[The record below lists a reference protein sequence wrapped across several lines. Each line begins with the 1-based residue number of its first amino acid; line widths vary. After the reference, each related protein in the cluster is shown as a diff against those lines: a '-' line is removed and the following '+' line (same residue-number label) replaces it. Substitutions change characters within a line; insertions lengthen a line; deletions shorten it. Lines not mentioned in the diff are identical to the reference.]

1 MEATTNLDRRVRV
14 IPATKTQGAI
24 HSTHDGKKR
33 VAAYCR
39 VSTDSEEQLNSYEAQ
54 KSYYTQKIED
64 SPDWEMAG
72 IYADEG
78 ISGTSMK
85 KRTEFKKMI
94 TACKRGH
101 IDLIITKSLSR
112 FARNTVDCLETVRL
126 LKANGIGVYFEKEN
140 INTLTESSEFLI
152 TLFSGFAQAESESL
166 SKNIA
171 WGKQKSAEAGKVDF
185 QYKKML
191 GYRKGVD
198 GQPEIVPE
206 EAEIIRR
213 IYRRYL
219 AGCSLGQI
227 KQELEQDNI
236 PTAQKVERWSSAVI
250 HNILTNEK
258 YMGDA
263 LLQKTYITDCITKK
277 VKKNMGER
285 PMYYVENNHPAIIP
299 RETFDQ
305 VQKEMTRRSS
315 KRKVLQKSG
324 KTELGKYSGKYALTE
339 LLVCGE
345 CGSPYKRVTWARNG
359 KKRIVW
365 RCVSRL
371 EFGTKY
377 CHNSPTLDESRL
389 HNAILA
395 AMNEYAAI
403 RQEVCPDV
411 LAMVEEAKRAMSQAG
426 AMLLELKK
434 RMDAVSQE
442 QSDVLDRLLANM
454 ADAELNARMKALTD
468 EKEALK
474 AQILKVQQKEVSMAE
489 QAAKRQRMWDS
500 LMECSAG
507 YTEFDDKFVRQIIQK
522 ITVED
527 AETIRVHFRDSDVVL
542 EQDVE

>member
-1 MEATTNLDRRVRV
+1 MEATTTLDRRVRV

-24 HSTHDGKKR
+24 YSTHDGKKR

-54 KSYYTQKIED
+54 KSYYTQKIEE

-94 TACKRGH
+94 TACKRGR

-166 SKNIA
+166 SKNVA
-171 WGKQKSAEAGKVDF
+171 WGWRKSAEAGNVYF
-185 QYKKML
+185 QYKRML
-191 GYRKGVD
+191 GYRKGTD

-206 EAEIIRR
+206 EAKIIRR

-263 LLQKTYITDCITKK
+263 LLQKTYITDCISKK

-426 AMLLELKK
+426 ALLLELKK
-434 RMDAVSQE
+434 RMDEVSQE

-489 QAAKRQRMWDS
+489 QAAKRQQMWDS
-500 LMECSAG
+500 LKECSAG
-507 YTEFDDKFVRQIIQK
+507 YTEFDDEFVRQIIRK

-527 AETIRVHFRDSDVVL
+527 AETIHVHFRDSDVVL
-542 EQDVE
+542 EQGLE